1 MLHSSSKPYENHH
14 LILDHIESHLSQ
26 DIEDHIPQF
35 YKKSTPI
42 SSTSSPE
49 PMHHHHIHPHHVYQ
63 QQFRVIKDGRQVY
76 EESGG
81 GYQVSSSGSHHAMD
95 TKPIIEMAP
104 PTSTQ
109 KVKIICSEEPTS
121 SMPDLGEFFKFFIIW
136 KFFNVDCEFPDKI
149 DKFSCFYSP
158 FLWVLRSCC
167 CRWGKLNVCGLLAR
181 VVWGGGN
188 KIIWLHFES
197 LKFLKTLHENFGNKI
212 N

>member
-121 SMPDLGEFFKFFIIW
+121 SMPDLGEFFKFFLFENFSTLTANFQTKSINFHAFIPL
-136 KFFNVDCEFPDKI
+136 FCEFCEVVVADEGNWTCV
-149 DKFSCFYSP
+149 DY
-158 FLWVLRSCC
+158 LR
-167 CRWGKLNVCGLLAR
+167 GLFEG
-181 VVWGGGN
+181 VVI
-188 KIIWLHFES
+188 K
-197 LKFLKTLHENFGNKI
+197 
-212 N
+212 